1 MRSGI
6 KGYWLNRSMSSLLF
20 MQYAGYELKGHLTN
34 WETGLLR
41 NPQNGI
47 MTC

>member
-1 MRSGI
+1 
-6 KGYWLNRSMSSLLF
+6 

-47 MTC
+47 MTCWRISSWGRGYMC